1 MQIYVSEQRRSHCS
15 LRRTQFRLRPL
26 AVFRYSRLQPFP
38 DQAKYPPIGH
48 PMLDELH
55 RPFVAQVVEEAT
67 DVGIEYPVHPLPL
80 DAHRQRVQRLM
91 RAATG
96 TEPVRE
102 AFEVDLI
109 YLVENRHHSL
119 LNDFVL
125 QRCDAQRT
133 LPPVSLRN
141 KDSPRGFCPIRSTVH
156 PAVQID
162 ESILQPGFIFLPRY
176 PVYSGRSLTL
186 KRVEA
191 VSE

>member
-38 DQAKYPPIGH
+38 DQAKYPAIGH
-48 PMLDELH
+48 PMRDELH
-55 RPFVAQVVEEAT
+55 RPFVAQVIEEAT
-67 DVGIEYPVHPLPL
+67 DVGIKHPVHSLPL
-80 DAHRQRVQRLM
+80 DAHRQRIKRLM

-96 TEPVRE
+96 TEPVRK

-109 YLVENRHHSL
+109 DLVEDRHHGL

-133 LPPVSLRN
+133 LPPVSLRY
-141 KDSPRGFCPIRSTVH
+141 KDPS
-156 PAVQID
+156 
-162 ESILQPGFIFLPRY
+162 
-176 PVYSGRSLTL
+176 
-186 KRVEA
+186 
-191 VSE
+191 